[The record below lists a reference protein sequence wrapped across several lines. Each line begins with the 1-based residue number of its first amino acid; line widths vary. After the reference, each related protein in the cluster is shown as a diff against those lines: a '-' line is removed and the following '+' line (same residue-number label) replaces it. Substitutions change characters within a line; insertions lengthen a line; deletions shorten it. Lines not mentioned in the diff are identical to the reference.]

1 MIRDIPHFLLS
12 LSVQKQLLMKKII
25 VSLISAAAVLVI
37 AGCAKQAVIGP
48 NDANKRYF
56 DAWMQLNHPDAQPVG
71 FGIYILE
78 DEPGTGVEVKKDGY
92 VRLDYVTTS
101 LEGNISAY
109 TDAETAKQLGT
120 YNETYYYGPKF
131 MTTAEGTVPAGLW
144 NALEGMKTGGHR
156 KVIIPSW
163 LMSYK
168 VYETAQEYID
178 TESDTETTIYDFTVR
193 DFTTDIIEWEA
204 GEIGKYFAQHT
215 DVFGNMTAADSLKG
229 YKGFY
234 YKTITPPTDT
244 VSFKKDSTI
253 YINYT
258 GKLLDGTVFDTTIE
272 RLAKDSGIWSS
283 TRDYAPVSI
292 KWGEK
297 YTDITMGSSGSSVI
311 SGFALTL
318 WQMRKLEKGVGVF
331 TSGYGYGVSGS
342 GENIP
347 PYAPLVFEIEIVP
360 KPEE

>member
-1 MIRDIPHFLLS
+1 
-12 LSVQKQLLMKKII
+12 MKKTI

-48 NDANKRYF
+48 NDENKRYF
-56 DAWMQLNHPDAQPVG
+56 DAWMQLNHPEADSTG
-71 FGIYILE
+71 LGIYILE
-78 DEPGTGVEVKKDGY
+78 EEPGTGVAVEADGY
-92 VRLDYVTTS
+92 VLLDFVTTD

-131 MTTAEGTVPAGLW
+131 QTTAESTIPAGLW
-144 NALEGMKTGGHR
+144 EALKDMKVGGSR

-163 LMSYK
+163 LMSYD
-168 VYETAQEYID
+168 VYETAEEYLAS
-178 TESDTETTIYDFTVR
+178 ESDTETTIYEFTVR
-193 DFTTDIIEWEA
+193 DYTDSIFRWQVEQ
-204 GEIGKYFAQHT
+204 IGNYFESHRDT
-215 DVFGNMTAADSLKG
+215 FGNMTAADSVAS

-234 YKTITPPTDT
+234 YKNLIPATDT
-244 VSFKKDSTI
+244 TSFPNDTTV

-258 GKLLDGTVFDTTIE
+258 GRLLDGTVFDTTNE

-297 YTDITMGSSGSSVI
+297 YSDITMGSSGSSVI

-318 WQMRKLEKGVGVF
+318 WQMRAFEKGIGVF
-331 TSGYGYGVSGS
+331 TSEYGYSYTGS

-347 PYAPLVFEIEIVP
+347 GYAPLVFEIEIVP
-360 KPEE
+360 KPEEDE